1 MQLQMRFLPKSR
13 SHDSDGGSVASD
25 AGGGGGGSASSA
37 AASGGTA
44 RARIA
49 RCGARQT
56 HSQSSPTHRGAA
68 ADAPAAEW
76 RHEDAGDDDEDEDVD
91 VEVDVQQQQ
100 QQQQQSRLLVSFDDA
115 DLKDTRV

>member
-25 AGGGGGGSASSA
+25 AGGGGGSASSA

-49 RCGARQT
+49 RCGARQA

-100 QQQQQSRLLVSFDDA
+100 QQQQQSRLLVSFDDT